1 MIIFNFYEQKHT
13 EMIQPHQEIADQAL
27 MELLEFG
34 YTIIPDILTYDEVE
48 TATNLFHDWK
58 QTIPN
63 HDDFHRNVDP
73 HGIYKYHEVGQ
84 QPHAWFIR
92 TRPAV
97 QEIYKYIWSCDN
109 LITSFDGCCYIPAED
124 NRIDKCWT
132 HTDQSGKIKDFQC
145 YQGFVSLTNNKERT
159 LVVYEG
165 SHDFHSEYFKN
176 YDTSTIQWTLIDPKI
191 LETKLK
197 DKKRI
202 LEVPAGALVM
212 WDSRTFHQNQFG
224 KLNNG
229 EERLVQYVC
238 FYPRNHPD
246 NTLAMR
252 KKRHKYF
259 EERRTTSHWPC
270 PIRVNSK
277 QPHTYGNNE
286 RLVDYTQ
293 LRIPDLTEFREDIK
307 KLL

>member
-1 MIIFNFYEQKHT
+1 MEKMIN
-13 EMIQPHQEIADQAL
+13 PHQEIADQAL
-27 MELLEFG
+27 MELIEFG
-34 YTIIPDILTYDEVE
+34 YTIIPDILTPQEIE
-48 TATNLFHDWK
+48 TASNLFHDWK

-73 HGIYKYHEVGQ
+73 HGIYKYHEVAH

-97 QEIYKYIWSCDN
+97 QDIYKYIWSSND
-109 LITSFDGCCYIPAED
+109 LITSFDGCCYISPED
-124 NRIDKCWT
+124 DRIDKCCWT
-132 HTDQSGKIKDFQC
+132 HTDQSGKVKKLQC

-176 YDTSTIQWTLIDPKI
+176 YDTSTTQWTLIDPKI

-197 DKKRI
+197 EKKRI

-238 FYPRNHPD
+238 FYQRNHPD
-246 NTLAMR
+246 NTPAIQ
-252 KKRHKYF
+252 KKRRKYF
-259 EERRTTSHWPC
+259 EERRNTSHWPC
-270 PIRVNSK
+270 PIRVNGK
-277 QPHTYGNNE
+277 QPQTYGNND
-286 RLVDYTQ
+286 RLVDYTA
-293 LRIPDLTEFREDIK
+293 LRIPDLTEFMTDIQ